1 MLELLSIFNVF
12 FWQQVTCRQVLLSCL
27 LRYYTVLNNPFII
40 LKVTAQGV
48 SQSCVGRLFVPRQSQ
63 TICQDCFSLIMDQ
76 KNYSDD
82 E

>member
-1 MLELLSIFNVF
+1 MQYFSVISERHQYFGRINAYMNLMFLFN
-12 FWQQVTCRQVLLSCL
+12 
-27 LRYYTVLNNPFII
+27 YYTVLNNYFII

-48 SQSCVGRLFVPRQSQ
+48 SFFVWCLSVPKQSH

-76 KNYSDD
+76 NNCSNN